1 MAEKSK
7 YVAGP
12 KFTTPRAPAI
22 WPRLNEADTK
32 FDAAGVY
39 ECKQEL
45 PLDNPIVQK
54 IRAKALELAQAKFEE
69 VKEQLA
75 GDPQVFFDEDEY
87 EAKVAELKKAGKTAL
102 IKKLKL
108 VTLNEPLPPEVD
120 DEGDETGTVML
131 KAKMKASGVYKSGK
145 KAGEAWERTPE
156 IYNAQG
162 KALKSPPKIGSGSEV
177 KMSIELSP
185 YYAASDGSVGCSFRL
200 SAVQLITLV
209 AFGQRDASAHGF
221 GAEDGDDIDDDN
233 TSGGGFSNETGGDA
247 SDDDEL

>member
-1 MAEKSK
+1 MAKST

-45 PLDNPIVQK
+45 SLDDPIVQK
-54 IRAKALELAQAKFEE
+54 IKAKAMEIAKAKFDE
-69 VKEQLA
+69 VLEANPELLT
-75 GDPQVFFDEDEY
+75 EDRY
-87 EAKVAELKKAGKTAL
+87 DAKVAELKAAGKTAL
-102 IKKLKL
+102 IKKLKPIIF
-108 VTLNEPLPPEVD
+108 VEPLAPEVD
-120 DEGDETGTVML
+120 DEGDETGTIML
-131 KAKMKASGVYKSGK
+131 KAKMKASGVYKTGK
-145 KAGEAWERTPE
+145 KAGEAWERSPE

-162 KALKSPPKIGSGSEV
+162 KQLKNPPKIGSGSEV
-177 KMSIELSP
+177 KMSIELNP
-185 YYAASDGSVGCSFRL
+185 YYAASDGTVGCSFRL

-221 GAEDGDDIDDDN
+221 GAEDGDDIDDN
-233 TSGGGFSNETGGDA
+233 TSGGFSDETGGGANSSSD
-247 SDDDEL
+247 DDDEL